1 MRHISFKLFAE
12 GCEKLSLLPSKQTWE
27 PWEQPWAPT
36 ERMPNKPGPG
46 SAGSVENPLHEGNLG
61 VPDLASSNTSSPYA
75 SQLIPNIQKYIEHIA
90 MSDTG
95 CFRKKKKHTQT
106 HRQSSSVN
114 LRELQSSRNPPQS
127 ASRLSRNVWQKS
139 TYCVHSPAGLT
150 LPLCHLDF
158 TRFINMCSLPQARS
172 ICPVHVNVSVFL
184 GTFSPLRW

>member
-46 SAGSVENPLHEGNLG
+46 SAGSVENPLHEGNLC

-75 SQLIPNIQKYIEHIA
+75 SQLIPNIQQYIEHIGSQTTRA
-90 MSDTG
+90 ASVQEEKTTLRLTG
-95 CFRKKKKHTQT
+95 KAHQP
-106 HRQSSSVN
+106 SV
-114 LRELQSSRNPPQS
+114 LSRNPPQS

-139 TYCVHSPAGLT
+139 TYCVHSTAGLT

-158 TRFINMCSLPQARS
+158 IRFINMCSLPQARS
-172 ICPVHVNVSVFL
+172 ICPAHVNVSVFL

>member
-46 SAGSVENPLHEGNLG
+46 SAGSVENPLLYMKATCVYLILLLQTLQVLLRLSWSQTFRNTWGAHCQTTRA
-61 VPDLASSNTSSPYA
+61 ASERSEKTHSGSQAKLSP
-75 SQLIPNIQKYIEHIA
+75 
-90 MSDTG
+90 
-95 CFRKKKKHTQT
+95 
-106 HRQSSSVN
+106 
-114 LRELQSSRNPPQS
+114 QSSRNPPQS

-158 TRFINMCSLPQARS
+158 IRFINMCSLPQAHS
-172 ICPVHVNVSVFL
+172 ICPAHVNVSVFL

>member
-75 SQLIPNIQKYIEHIA
+75 SQLIPNIQKYMGGTLDPKRH
-90 MSDTG
+90 G
-95 CFRKKKKHTQT
+95 LLPKGPKKHTQA
-106 HRQSSSVN
+106 HRQSSAP
-114 LRELQSSRNPPQS
+114 QSSRNPPQS

-158 TRFINMCSLPQARS
+158 IRFINMCSLPQAHS
-172 ICPVHVNVSVFL
+172 ICPAHVNVSVFL